1 MKFYTGVGSRE
12 TPDDI
17 LNVMSKTAY
26 KLASLGWTLRSG
38 GAKGADSAFE
48 EGWWNHYKDTGQGSD
63 LAEIYLPY
71 DGFNY
76 HRGDPAYPYN
86 VLVEHKPTLI
96 TAGLIA
102 STIHPNWDAVV
113 NASSDFGFKA
123 HSRNVFQVIGTDFST
138 PSKMLIAWTKLTKA
152 GEPMG
157 GTATAI
163 NLAKRYGVEVFNLNK
178 PEDKERVLA
187 FIGE

>member
-17 LNVMSKTAY
+17 LELMSKTAY

-48 EGWWNHYKDTGQGSD
+48 EGSNKYYLGAK
-63 LAEIYLPY
+63 EIYLPY
-71 DGFNY
+71 DGFNK
-76 HRGDPAYPYN
+76 HWASHGQGN
-86 VLVEHKPTLI
+86 ILVENPATLL
-96 TAGLIA
+96 TASIIA

-113 NASSDFGFKA
+113 NASNDFGFKA